1 MNTVVLIKQVRDSY
15 SGRKLNNADARD
27 RPVDMRGSRRR
38 RANPAGPV
46 PASGPDGRRRG
57 CLV

>member
-27 RPVDMRGSRRR
+27 RPVDMRRLPTSKSQPSGASSRKRSRR
-38 RANPAGPV
+38 
-46 PASGPDGRRRG
+46 
-57 CLV
+57 